1 MIKRLKNSKKVFLL
15 IIISILIIIGYY
27 IYYRSNNY
35 YKEFEKDIEI
45 EETIEVNEENMLN
58 TEKKLDETNGEEV
71 KDKKEE
77 RIIVHITGEVK
88 HWGVLELEKGSRI
101 IDQTTPNMIQR
112 ISGIFERN
120 PLISK
125 EI

>member
-1 MIKRLKNSKKVFLL
+1 MIKNKKYFQ
-15 IIISILIIIGYY
+15 IIISFILFLFLSILI
-27 IYYRSNNY
+27 NNM
-35 YKEFEKDIEI
+35 KVNADSPVKNKTKTIFVDI
-45 EETIEVNEENMLN
+45 
-58 TEKKLDETNGEEV
+58 
-71 KDKKEE
+71 
-77 RIIVHITGEVK
+77 
-88 HWGVLELEKGSRI
+88 KGSINSPGVYELNYNSRV